1 MRLFENLR
9 TFVLEEEFKIVYLN
23 NKIDVVN
30 YTEIAHFDS
39 TKIIINYKDGS
50 VAVSGKGLI
59 VSKLMHDELLI
70 EGSIDKI
77 EFR

>member
-9 TFVLEEEFKIVYLN
+9 NFVLEEDFKVIYLN

-30 YTEIAHFDS
+30 YTAVAHFDS
-39 TKIIINYKDGS
+39 NKIIINYKNGS
-50 VAVSGKGLI
+50 ILVSGKNLI

-70 EGSIDKI
+70 EGSIYKV